1 MPLVRVA
8 NTGVSSFISPYGEEI
23 TTINLDKE
31 GTKTI
36 RIVNGL
42 QNTQYKKFGEIIF
55 FMLILIIFGISL
67 TIIIK
72 NKRSQMRKNY
82 LFTSES
88 VSEGH
93 PDKICDKISDTVVDL
108 LLKKYPEARV
118 ACETM
123 VSTNRTIIAGEY
135 RLPEDIKIDN
145 EEIEQHVRQAV
156 KEIGYE
162 QEEYHWQKMDFH
174 SVTFINN
181 PQI

>member
-1 MPLVRVA
+1 
-8 NTGVSSFISPYGEEI
+8 
-23 TTINLDKE
+23 
-31 GTKTI
+31 
-36 RIVNGL
+36 
-42 QNTQYKKFGEIIF
+42 
-55 FMLILIIFGISL
+55 
-67 TIIIK
+67 
-72 NKRSQMRKNY
+72 MRKNY

-145 EEIEQHVRQAV
+145 EDR
-156 KEIGYE
+156 K
-162 QEEYHWQKMDFH
+162 
-174 SVTFINN
+174 STRRTPVTDVSRM
-181 PQI
+181 PSSA